1 MSSVQ
6 VTIPTLEVNK
16 QLGTSTKLITCK
28 TTPNMSL
35 NELIAQIVKDHNLGS
50 PSQYNLKYQNKW
62 LDRTLIFR
70 LANLP
75 RLAKLELKKIE
86 HFVKKNS
93 EINIALQLKDGT
105 RITKKVKISSF
116 LWNILI
122 QLQVENSNV
131 NFLKLEEN
139 GLWLQPTLQ
148 LLNREISDLETLR
161 TTTLDNLGIASGSVL
176 IRLNYKKSELTLDRI
191 DSLFIIEEEQSNQ
204 QEPTP
209 KSVQSP
215 DQANSSS
222 QQNVLKDIPPQSITK
237 ATAPSE
243 SQTQIATEKPNA
255 EQEETNY
262 SNFKVFR
269 PLPDGINISS
279 RLQIPDEF
287 YSLNSQEIK
296 KLVISQQKA
305 LQKLVDGGP
314 LKTNKM
320 RQKELE
326 AKMKKYPKTLIRLK
340 LPNLYQVQFG
350 LLTTDPI
357 SKLYEIVKSMLN
369 ETDRPFQ
376 LYTIPP
382 LKNLNPDSNDS
393 CFDEGLTPAS
403 IVHFK
408 WISESEGEDKS
419 SPIIRSELL
428 ALAEDIELPA
438 SPVPEVPETQTSKR
452 DPAQLLSRL
461 TNSSR
466 DNHPPA
472 QSYHEERDY
481 DEEPSSSSQQAPKDP
496 VKDKLKKFLRL

>member
-1 MSSVQ
+1 LKIGKLKIFLLLTNINYS
-6 VTIPTLEVNK
+6 TIL
-16 QLGTSTKLITCK
+16 
-28 TTPNMSL
+28 
-35 NELIAQIVKDHNLGS
+35 
-50 PSQYNLKYQNKW
+50 Y
-62 LDRTLIFR
+62 
-70 LANLP
+70 
-75 RLAKLELKKIE
+75 
-86 HFVKKNS
+86 
-93 EINIALQLKDGT
+93 
-105 RITKKVKISSF
+105 
-116 LWNILI
+116 
-122 QLQVENSNV
+122 SNV

-148 LLNREISDLETLR
+148 LLNREISDLEALK
-161 TTTLDNLGIASGSVL
+161 TTTLDNLGITSGSVL
-176 IRLNYKKSELTLDRI
+176 IRLNYKKSELTLDQI
-191 DSLFIIEEEQSNQ
+191 DALFIIEEEQPNQ
-204 QEPTP
+204 QESASKPT
-209 KSVQSP
+209 QSS
-215 DQANSSS
+215 DQANLASH
-222 QQNVLKDIPPQSITK
+222 QNLLKDIPPQSITK
-237 ATAPSE
+237 VTAPSE
-243 SQTQIATEKPNA
+243 NQPQIASEKPNS

-269 PLPDGINISS
+269 PLPDGINIIN

-287 YSLNSQEIK
+287 YSFNSQELK

-357 SKLYEIVKSMLN
+357 SKLYEIVKSMLI
-369 ETDRPFQ
+369 EADRPFQ

-382 LKNLNPDSNDS
+382 LKNLSSSSSDS
-393 CFDEGLTPAS
+393 CFEEGLTPAS

-419 SPIIRSELL
+419 NPIIRSELM
-428 ALAEDIELPA
+428 AFAEDIELPA
-438 SPVPEVPETQTSKR
+438 SPVPEAPEAQTSKR

-461 TNSSR
+461 TNSNR
-466 DNHPPA
+466 DNHAPV
-472 QSYHEERDY
+472 QTYHEEKDC
-481 DEEPSSSSQQAPKDP
+481 DDEPSSSSQQAPKDP